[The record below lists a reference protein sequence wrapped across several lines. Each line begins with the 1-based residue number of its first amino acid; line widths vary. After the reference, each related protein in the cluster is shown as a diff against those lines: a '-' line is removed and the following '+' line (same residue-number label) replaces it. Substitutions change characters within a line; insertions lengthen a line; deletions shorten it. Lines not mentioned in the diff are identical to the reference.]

1 MSKRGFRK
9 QIKSLELR
17 IEEHEDKI
25 RMEKEKTQPDDGIIH
40 HWRAEIETFR
50 KNLRKAMK
58 ARKGKVQARVV
69 GVANEFVALSMPFP
83 AGQNRTWRTP

>member
-25 RMEKEKTQPDDGIIH
+25 RMEEKKTQPDDGKIH
-40 HWRAEIETFR
+40 HWKAEIEAFR
-50 KNLRKAMK
+50 TSLEKATRRLR
-58 ARKGKVQARVV
+58 RGK
-69 GVANEFVALSMPFP
+69 
-83 AGQNRTWRTP
+83 